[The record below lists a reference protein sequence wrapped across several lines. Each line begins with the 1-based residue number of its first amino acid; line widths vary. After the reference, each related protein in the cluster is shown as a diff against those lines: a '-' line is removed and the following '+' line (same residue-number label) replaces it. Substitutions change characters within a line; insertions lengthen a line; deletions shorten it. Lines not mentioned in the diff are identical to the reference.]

1 MNERIHVYA
10 RSTGGRVEP
19 LQFIR
24 NNRLYCIREVMTY
37 QTERLPHKVLHRLKV
52 GVLPEGTCELLF
64 DLKSGQ
70 WLLTEA
76 ALPS

>member
-10 RSTGGRVEP
+10 RSTEGRVEP

-24 NNRLYCIREVMTY
+24 NNKLYCIREILAY
-37 QTERLPHKVLHRLKV
+37 QREQLANKTLYRFRVD
-52 GVLPEGTCELLF
+52 VLPEGTCELLF
-64 DLKSGQ
+64 DFKCGQ
-70 WLLTEA
+70 WLLTDA